1 VVVVLQSIFRWLGL
15 FAVCAACVVPA
26 RSQPPMFKDADLQLG
41 QELITTH
48 KCEAC
53 HARRV
58 GGDGSDIYDSG
69 GRIRNAA
76 LLRGMVEYCNTELN
90 LGMFPEEVNAVAAVI
105 NRQHY
110 KFK

>member
-1 VVVVLQSIFRWLGL
+1 MVTQSILVWGGL
-15 FAVCAACVVPA
+15 LAWFGGVLPVLA
-26 RSQPPMFKDADLQLG
+26 QPTLFKDADLALG
-41 QELITTH
+41 RELITTH

-58 GGDGSDIYDSG
+58 GGDGSDIYDPG
-69 GRIRNAA
+69 GRIKNAA

-90 LGMFPEEVNAVAAVI
+90 LGMFPEEVSSVAAVI
-105 NRQHY
+105 NQRHY